1 MICKRANYLVYFLTA
16 LSFLTLPPARASA
29 QQSGYGSVAAVDHI
43 IAVVNDSVITRH
55 ELNEI
60 VRTSV
65 RQLHKQGVQP
75 PPIEAL
81 EKQLLERLILNR
93 VQLQLAKETNL
104 TITDTEL
111 DKAILRIA
119 QDNKM
124 SLQEFYAALEHEQ
137 INYTKFREEIRNEMV
152 FSRLKDREVNS
163 RINIT
168 EAEID
173 NFLRTQETT
182 AGGAFEYRL
191 AHIMVTVPERAEP
204 AEVEARR
211 QRAETALTRLRSG
224 ADFAQIAAEFSD
236 AGDAMKGGILDWR
249 PATQVAPKFAEALRT
264 MQAGQTSNL
273 IRSPV
278 GFHIIRLLDRRAQ
291 IESVV
296 MVNQIH
302 ARHILIKISELTS
315 EADARHRI
323 TQMKERLDNGSSFT
337 DLAKLHS
344 EDGSATNGGD
354 LGWLSPGDT
363 VAPFEQAMN
372 QLKPGEISQ
381 PVQSPFGWHLI
392 QVLEHRTQDVSRER
406 QRQNASQAIRA
417 RKSDEAF
424 QDWLQRLRDR
434 AYVELRQDE

>member
-1 MICKRANYLVYFLTA
+1 MHKRLDYLTCFLIIV
-16 LSFLTLPPARASA
+16 SFLTLPLARAAA
-29 QQSGYGSVAAVDHI
+29 QQSGYDSIATVDHI

-55 ELNEI
+55 ELDEI
-60 VRTSV
+60 VRTSMK
-65 RQLHKQGVQP
+65 QLHKQGVQP
-75 PPIEAL
+75 PPVAAI

-93 VQLQLAKETNL
+93 IQLQLAKETNL

-119 QDNKM
+119 EDNKM

-137 INYTKFREEIRNEMV
+137 INYTKFREEIRNEMI
-152 FSRLKDREVNS
+152 FARLKDREVNS

-173 NFLRTQETT
+173 NFLRTQETN

-191 AHIMVTVPERAEP
+191 AHIMVAVPERAEP
-204 AEVEARR
+204 TEIEARR
-211 QRAETALTRLRSG
+211 KRAETALTRIRNG
-224 ADFAQIAAEFSD
+224 ADFAQVAAEFSD

-249 PATQVAPKFAEALRT
+249 PATQVAPKFAEALKT

-278 GFHIIRLLDRRAQ
+278 GFHILKLLDRRVQ

-296 MVNQIH
+296 MVNQTH

-323 TQMKERLDNGSSFT
+323 IQLKERLDNGGLFA
-337 DLAKLHS
+337 DLARLHS
-344 EDGSATNGGD
+344 EDGSASNGGI

-363 VAPFEQAMN
+363 VPAFEQAMN
-372 QLKPGEISQ
+372 LLKPGQISE
-381 PVQSPFGWHLI
+381 PVQTQFGWHLI
-392 QVLEHRTQDVSRER
+392 QVLEHRVKDVSQER
-406 QRQNASQAIRA
+406 QRQSALQAIRA